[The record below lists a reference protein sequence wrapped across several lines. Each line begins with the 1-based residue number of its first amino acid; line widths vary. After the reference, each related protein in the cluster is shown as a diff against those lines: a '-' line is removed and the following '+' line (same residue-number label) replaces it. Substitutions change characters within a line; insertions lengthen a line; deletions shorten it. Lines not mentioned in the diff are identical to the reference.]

1 MPNDFNQAKRL
12 PIRVAIFDLDGC
24 VFDDEWR
31 MNLIK
36 PVGHPDRFGDY
47 HRALTKDATLKHGD
61 EKLKEHL
68 RNLDGIAFI
77 TARPEAVRQETV
89 DVIRACFNIAFPT
102 DQLCLF
108 MRGDDE
114 EGIGSVELKRKML
127 ENLTFKLT
135 HQHEIIAAYDDRPD
149 VIGMYLDAGIEG
161 ARVLDKNG
169 LREYVDGEPTVL
181 TWPEEK
187 RREPGPTPESIAK
200 TAADILEQAG
210 ATFRERNAV
219 YKDNAVLVGN
229 VMAALFPD
237 GVQIKTAQDHHM
249 YHLFE
254 LIIVKLTRFANSG
267 LKHTD
272 SIHDAVV
279 YSAMCEILAE
289 THNIQFKAQA

>member
-1 MPNDFNQAKRL
+1 MSNNFHQVKYL
-12 PIRVAIFDLDGC
+12 PVRIAIFDLDGC

-47 HRALTKDATLKHGD
+47 HRALTKDATLEFGAHR
-61 EKLKEHL
+61 LWHHL
-68 RNLDGIAFI
+68 RAGDGIAFI
-77 TARPEAVRQETV
+77 TARPNSVREQTV
-89 DVIRACFNIAFPT
+89 DVIRACFNVAFPT

-108 MRGDDE
+108 MRSDDE

-127 ENLTFKLT
+127 EKLSRHT
-135 HQHEIIAAYDDRPD
+135 TGQHEIVAAYDDRPD
-149 VIGMYLDAGIEG
+149 VIQMYLAAGITG
-161 ARVLDKNG
+161 ARILDKDG
-169 LREYVDGEPTVL
+169 LREYVPGEATAL
-181 TWPEEK
+181 GFQEE
-187 RREPGPTPESIAK
+187 RRADPGPTPESIAR
-200 TAADILEQAG
+200 TAADILERAG

-219 YKDNAVLVGN
+219 YKDNADNVGK

-237 GVQIKTAQDHHM
+237 GVQIKTAADHKM

-272 SIHDAVV
+272 SIHDMAV
-279 YSAMCEILAE
+279 YAAMCEVLAE
-289 THNIQFKAQA
+289 THNLQFKAQ